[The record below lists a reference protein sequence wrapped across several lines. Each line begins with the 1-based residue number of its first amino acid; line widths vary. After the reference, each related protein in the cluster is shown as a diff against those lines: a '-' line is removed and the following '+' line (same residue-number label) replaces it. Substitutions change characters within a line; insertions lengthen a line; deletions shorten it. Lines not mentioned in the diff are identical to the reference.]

1 MEMFSGSGQCLEEYG
16 AVSLLSA
23 SEGVTFA
30 FFSLHFFTLFLSFLR
45 LVTGQLK
52 EAG

>member
-1 MEMFSGSGQCLEEYG
+1 MEMFSGSDKYLEEYG
-16 AVSLLSA
+16 VVSLLSA